1 VVGLL
6 GPRQVGKTT
15 LARALARGRRP
26 VAYFDLEDP
35 ADLARLADPALAL
48 GPLRGLVVIDEFQR
62 RPDLLPVLRVLAD
75 RPRRPARF
83 LVLGSASPD
92 LIRGSSETLAGRIA
106 YHELSGFSLA
116 EVNPSR
122 LGALWLRGGFPRS
135 FLARTEPAS
144 WRWRQQLIRTFL
156 ERDVPSLGL
165 RLGADTLQRFWAML
179 AHYHAQVWNASELG
193 RAFGVADTTVR
204 GYLDLLAWAFMV
216 RLLLPWS
223 ENLGKRQVKAP
234 KVYLRDTGLL
244 HALLGIRTTDDLE
257 RHPKVGASWEG
268 FMLSEVIQRLG
279 AAPPPHPP
287 RVLLLGHPRRRRTG
301 SARRPRSSASG
312 IRVQANDRPGG
323 DTLHARGPCGP
334 QARTPR
340 CAPRRRDH
348 VPARAQD
355 PGGGCSQAAAGRPP
369 LALTRITERDG
380 PAGASTRAQRRK
392 PDAVRAHGPARVVVK
407 ARRFLPVPS
416 PPLL

>member
-1 VVGLL
+1 MVYVSGDVAPPSRDREISVPHTGISWHNRRVIHRAGHLRRLTTLVREFPVVGLV

-15 LARALARGRRP
+15 LAGGLAREWRGH
-26 VAYFDLEDP
+26 VARFDLESP

-75 RPRRPARF
+75 RQRRAARF

-92 LIRGSSETLAGRIA
+92 LLRGSSETLAGRIA

-122 LGALWLRGGFPRS
+122 LGTLWLRGGFPRS

-144 WRWRQQLIRTFL
+144 WRWRQLIIRTFL
-156 ERDVPSLGL
+156 ERDLPGLGI
-165 RLGADTLQRFWAML
+165 RLGADTLHRFWAML
-179 AHYHAQVWNASELG
+179 AHYHAQVWNASELS

-204 GYLDLLAWAFMV
+204 GYLDLLASAFML
-216 RLLLPWS
+216 RLLTPWS
-223 ENLGKRQVKAP
+223 ENLAKRQVKAP

-244 HALLGIRTTDDLE
+244 HALLGIRRADDLE

-279 AAPPPHPP
+279 AEPRECHFWATHGGVELDLLVIRGRRRLGFEFKRTTSPSVTRSMHVALADLKLERLDVLHAGENTFPLEPKIRAVAAH
-287 RVLLLGHPRRRRTG
+287 RVLQD
-301 SARRPRSSASG
+301 
-312 IRVQANDRPGG
+312 V
-323 DTLHARGPCGP
+323 
-334 QARTPR
+334 
-340 CAPRRRDH
+340 APLR
-348 VPARAQD
+348 
-355 PGGGCSQAAAGRPP
+355 
-369 LALTRITERDG
+369 
-380 PAGASTRAQRRK
+380 
-392 PDAVRAHGPARVVVK
+392 
-407 ARRFLPVPS
+407 
-416 PPLL
+416 

>member
-1 VVGLL
+1 MAESGMIRRGDHLKRLTGLLREFPVVGLV

-15 LARALARGRRP
+15 LARALARGWRGA
-26 VAYFDLEDP
+26 VTYVDLESP

-62 RPDLLPVLRVLAD
+62 RPDLLAVLRVLAD

-116 EVNPSR
+116 EVDPAR

-135 FLARTEPAS
+135 FVARTEPAS
-144 WRWRQQLIRTFL
+144 WRWRQQFIRTFL
-156 ERDVPSLGL
+156 ERDLPALGL
-165 RLGADTLQRFWAML
+165 RLGADTLHRFWAML
-179 AHYHAQVWNASELG
+179 AHYHAQVWNASELA

-204 GYLDLLAWAFMV
+204 GYLDLLASAFMV
-216 RLLLPWS
+216 RLLAPWS
-223 ENLGKRQVKAP
+223 ENLAKRQVKAP

-244 HALLGIRTTDDLE
+244 HALLGIRTAADLE

-279 AAPPPHPP
+279 AEP
-287 RVLLLGHPRRRRTG
+287 RECHFWATHGGVELDLLVVRGRRRLGFEFKRTSG
-301 SARRPRSSASG
+301 PSVTRSMHVVLADLKLERLDVIHAGESTFPLAPKIRAVAARR
-312 IRVQANDRPGG
+312 ILG
-323 DTLHARGPCGP
+323 DL
-334 QARTPR
+334 
-340 CAPRRRDH
+340 
-348 VPARAQD
+348 
-355 PGGGCSQAAAGRPP
+355 
-369 LALTRITERDG
+369 
-380 PAGASTRAQRRK
+380 
-392 PDAVRAHGPARVVVK
+392 
-407 ARRFLPVPS
+407 
-416 PPLL
+416 PLLR